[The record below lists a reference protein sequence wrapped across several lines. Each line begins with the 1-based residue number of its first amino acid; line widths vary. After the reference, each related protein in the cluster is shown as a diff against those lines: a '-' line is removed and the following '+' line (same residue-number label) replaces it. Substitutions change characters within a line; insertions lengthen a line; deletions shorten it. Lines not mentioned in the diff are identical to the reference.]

1 MAASVASPFNELDVM
16 LSDLS
21 KGHYAASNSND
32 YSAYSDFGS
41 FTKGTTPPN
50 RPPPPRE
57 YKATVSV
64 RSAESSSS
72 KNLRRPPKPPKLQ
85 HVLTSGSRTHDLVKA
100 TPRYVK
106 LRKMEHF
113 WVERGRFCKSKM
125 RICSFEHF
133 THSFVNLPFCF
144 LGYCMRPLSSLS
156 TMHCVWKLHKKSH
169 FASEGYFQIF
179 EFLRQKQK
187 IGNFG
192 IFGKNEYLNET
203 FLDDFQT
210 LCIK

>member
-1 MAASVASPFNELDVM
+1 MAASVASPAFNELDVM

-50 RPPPPRE
+50 RPPPPQE

-64 RSAESSSS
+64 RSSERSSSR
-72 KNLRRPPKPPKLQ
+72 LRRPPKPPKLQ

-100 TPRYVK
+100 TPRYVNF
-106 LRKMEHF
+106 RKMEHF
-113 WVERGRFCKSKM
+113 WERGRFSKK

-156 TMHCVWKLHKKSH
+156 TMHSGVWKLHTKSH
-169 FASEGYFQIF
+169 IESDAS
-179 EFLRQKQK
+179 
-187 IGNFG
+187 
-192 IFGKNEYLNET
+192 
-203 FLDDFQT
+203 
-210 LCIK
+210 

>member
-106 LRKMEHF
+106 LRKIEHF
-113 WVERGRFCKSKM
+113 WEQRGRFCKSKKEFVLLSIS
-125 RICSFEHF
+125 RILLSIYPSVFWGAVCDPYHHCQRCTVFE
-133 THSFVNLPFCF
+133 NCIK
-144 LGYCMRPLSSLS
+144 SL
-156 TMHCVWKLHKKSH
+156 
-169 FASEGYFQIF
+169 I
-179 EFLRQKQK
+179 LRAKATFK
-187 IGNFG
+187 
-192 IFGKNEYLNET
+192 YLNFCAKNRKLGILG
-203 FLDDFQT
+203 FLVKTNIWMRLF
-210 LCIK
+210 